1 MIEVATIVSQSG
13 YVKLRDAFQIVS
25 PCVSYTAERARRKL
39 LQMPLASVTVGKPS
53 DGNSY
58 AILTECFKDE
68 RVGVLVNA
76 MIQAQYQQ
84 VPKKLDKGCVR
95 MLLNLAQNDRERE
108 CLKYTVIKA
117 SGISASEARRRYG
130 FENMTTRLPRVE
142 KAIAEVQE
150 IREAFESLARI
161 QDKAVLATFGMVDSG
176 SSDDSDFETVQD
188 ELHSQEVQESDQ
200 QLYSQHTHLLE
211 DQRRELAVVAPSVG
225 PGEPSGVLPPIVT
238 CRLSEGPKLSE
249 VDQQQTHI
257 LEDQENHHEQR
268 ATQIGS
274 MSEDPWETKLGSE
287 VLKSTLEHSCFNWFE
302 FWAQIEQ
309 LLESDPSTVDLPLM
323 KKVFD
328 TISELGLSD
337 EEVNLTNQSYYAFL
351 AAESDQAEDR
361 QRARALNGE
370 VVSECE
376 SDDPEA
382 YLSTTNPL
390 SIASRRLVAK
400 KRTAVKR
407 RATRLKAKAI
417 ASANLLSKQVSKRC
431 STILRDCPDIGKTIE
446 SFVENGNVGA
456 DHWRRTGV
464 LTFDGNARLEHKV
477 TYGKIK
483 SHLEKVY
490 NRHISYGTVVQ
501 LCVPRNQ
508 RRRSAKRYRG
518 VAHVTTRRARKGFNL
533 RYNPD
538 SHWSAAL
545 YKGLNDMQF
554 KDGRNMMVL
563 NRDDAAGFRLD
574 TLVTSKQYGTP
585 ALQGHDVLT
594 TRTDYVNKYP
604 STLQTT
610 CYNFPSTGTTVEL
623 CAGIVKAPGLFQK
636 NPAQH
641 ASDMEMLK
649 KKQEFLPA
657 CETPDG
663 RPKLLDCIRVDGASD
678 EGPGHEEV
686 QYWWTRRH
694 LLECKV
700 VTLLTTRSSGSSY
713 LNRVELQNGCLS
725 RAHSNTF
732 IPSTLA
738 GSNLDRSGSINREKL
753 HENLQLA
760 INAYI
765 SRCDGCPCGRTT
777 IHLFKG
783 NESPDFHEIR
793 EDLLVFL
800 KGSKKNKEALKQRS
814 PNLYTEFQKVWY
826 VRTRHMVKGLP
837 SQYIFMLI
845 CCFEP
850 TCPHPMCQAGR
861 PEVPYT
867 WYPGGP
873 LVTHLPLPVP
883 DPERPW
889 GLALCQSCKGFCSGH
904 YKAPTYVNVTDQEEM
919 MSVAQPPSSV
929 LKQLVSTD
937 MSDAVLKSAAERVLL
952 SPEETQI
959 WIDHLKTVTENHR
972 RGAEKAAATRRAKKA
987 AKALTSTMEQ

>member
-117 SGISASEARRRYG
+117 SGISAS
-130 FENMTTRLPRVE
+130 
-142 KAIAEVQE
+142 
-150 IREAFESLARI
+150 
-161 QDKAVLATFGMVDSG
+161 
-176 SSDDSDFETVQD
+176 
-188 ELHSQEVQESDQ
+188 
-200 QLYSQHTHLLE
+200 
-211 DQRRELAVVAPSVG
+211 
-225 PGEPSGVLPPIVT
+225 
-238 CRLSEGPKLSE
+238 
-249 VDQQQTHI
+249 
-257 LEDQENHHEQR
+257 
-268 ATQIGS
+268 
-274 MSEDPWETKLGSE
+274 
-287 VLKSTLEHSCFNWFE
+287 
-302 FWAQIEQ
+302 
-309 LLESDPSTVDLPLM
+309 
-323 KKVFD
+323 
-328 TISELGLSD
+328 
-337 EEVNLTNQSYYAFL
+337 
-351 AAESDQAEDR
+351 ESDQAEDR

-623 CAGIVKAPGLFQK
+623 CAGIVKAPV
-636 NPAQH
+636 H
-641 ASDMEMLK
+641 
-649 KKQEFLPA
+649 
-657 CETPDG
+657 
-663 RPKLLDCIRVDGASD
+663 
-678 EGPGHEEV
+678 
-686 QYWWTRRH
+686 
-694 LLECKV
+694 
-700 VTLLTTRSSGSSY
+700 
-713 LNRVELQNGCLS
+713 
-725 RAHSNTF
+725 
-732 IPSTLA
+732 
-738 GSNLDRSGSINREKL
+738 
-753 HENLQLA
+753 
-760 INAYI
+760 
-765 SRCDGCPCGRTT
+765 
-777 IHLFKG
+777 
-783 NESPDFHEIR
+783 
-793 EDLLVFL
+793 
-800 KGSKKNKEALKQRS
+800 
-814 PNLYTEFQKVWY
+814 
-826 VRTRHMVKGLP
+826 
-837 SQYIFMLI
+837 
-845 CCFEP
+845 
-850 TCPHPMCQAGR
+850 
-861 PEVPYT
+861 
-867 WYPGGP
+867 
-873 LVTHLPLPVP
+873 
-883 DPERPW
+883 
-889 GLALCQSCKGFCSGH
+889 
-904 YKAPTYVNVTDQEEM
+904 
-919 MSVAQPPSSV
+919 VA
-929 LKQLVSTD
+929 
-937 MSDAVLKSAAERVLL
+937 
-952 SPEETQI
+952 
-959 WIDHLKTVTENHR
+959 
-972 RGAEKAAATRRAKKA
+972 
-987 AKALTSTMEQ
+987 